1 MEDDEEFPYGDEDE
15 DDGDGEPGG
24 GGGKKEGVTCGGRG
38 EGSVMVTK
46 TLMTVSY
53 LEASGWDLLKGLP
66 RALFG
71 RPVLHA
77 AWNRK
82 GPL

>member
-1 MEDDEEFPYGDEDE
+1 MEDDEEFPYGFWAYVV
-15 DDGDGEPGG
+15 GAGARGG